1 MYARLLLGAW
11 RGVEAEAHGA
21 TSTPGSRTR
30 RAQARARV
38 LAMAGYATA
47 VLNNGLG
54 RYEAAVDGAQRGSDD
69 GD

>member
-11 RGVEAEAHGA
+11 RGVEAEAMELINAGLESAHAREAWWRWPA
-21 TSTPGSRTR
+21 TP
-30 RAQARARV
+30 
-38 LAMAGYATA
+38 TA

-54 RYEAAVDGAQRGSDD
+54 RYEAAVDGAKRGSDE